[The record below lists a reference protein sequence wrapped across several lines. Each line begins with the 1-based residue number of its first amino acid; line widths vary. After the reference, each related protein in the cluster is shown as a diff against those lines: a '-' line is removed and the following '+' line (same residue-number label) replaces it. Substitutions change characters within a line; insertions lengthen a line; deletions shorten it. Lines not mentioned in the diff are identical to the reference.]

1 MFNLTSIA
9 APFALAVLLS
19 APALAQAPDRAALQ
33 DIILDA
39 VAIEV
44 AEDICE
50 NVDIPGAELVEIGE
64 AKHFL
69 RGKAGLT
76 KVELAAARGAL
87 EAEAK
92 KDKALFCAGVKQT
105 YRTMYRKLL
114 AAAD

>member
-1 MFNLTSIA
+1 
-9 APFALAVLLS
+9 V
-19 APALAQAPDRAALQ
+19 Q
-33 DIILDA
+33 DLILDA

-64 AKHFL
+64 SKHFL
-69 RGKAGLT
+69 RGKAGLS

-92 KDKALFCAGVKQT
+92 KDKASFCAGVKQS
-105 YRTMYRKLL
+105 YRAVYKKL
-114 AAAD
+114 